1 MSLLG
6 ERLRQTREAHGI
18 STYQAEIDTR
28 IRASVIESL
37 EQGNYDDLPP
47 TPFLRGLIRTY
58 ANYLGVDAD
67 EMLSLYAADLTPPPP
82 PPPIREPF
90 FKPATRTQ
98 PELTSPLPPATPIAE
113 TVKQESDPTRKKIAP
128 PPLMPKP
135 SEPPEKLP
143 PPESLQPASTAE
155 TGRISLAH
163 FTRRPAPLPIFIL
176 IGVVVFLACLAV
188 GLFVSVQVATM
199 IANAQPTATASRLP
213 PTRTPTLE
221 PGALP
226 TSIPM
231 LAATAPPF
239 PTFPGNAT
247 ATVRVTPIRTL
258 DATTG
263 LNFDVEVT
271 QTIALQVGVD
281 GVMVF
286 NGALT
291 EGTSRSWSAREVL
304 YVRVENP
311 KGAILTLNGDKKY
324 FGARNFAETK
334 TIERQWSL
342 NDKGALVSEPPS
354 PPPAQALPSA
364 TPTINLPIAPRAP
377 TPTLTPFS

>member
-6 ERLRQTREAHGI
+6 ERLRQAREAHGI

-28 IRASVIESL
+28 IRANVIEAL

-47 TPFLRGLIRTY
+47 APFLRGLLRTY
-58 ANYLGVDAD
+58 SNYLGVAAD
-67 EMLSLYAADLTPPPP
+67 EMLALYAADLTPPPP
-82 PPPIREPF
+82 PPLREPF
-90 FKPATRTQ
+90 YKPVPRAQ
-98 PELTSPLPPATPIAE
+98 PEPTSPLPPATPIAE
-113 TVKQESDPTRKKIAP
+113 TVKQEAAPPRKKIAP

-135 SEPPEKLP
+135 SAPPEKLP
-143 PPESLQPASTAE
+143 PPETLAPASPAE

-163 FTRRPAPLPIFIL
+163 FTRRPAPLPLIIL
-176 IGVVVFLACLAV
+176 IGVVALLSCLAA
-188 GLFVSVQVATM
+188 GLFASVQVATM
-199 IANAQPTATASRLP
+199 LANAQPTATATRLA
-213 PTRTPTLE
+213 PTRTPTLV

-226 TSIPM
+226 TSVPM

-239 PTFPGNAT
+239 PTFPGNAA
-247 ATVRVTPIRTL
+247 ATVRVTPLRTL

-263 LNFDVEVT
+263 LNFDVAVT
-271 QTIALQVGVD
+271 QTISLQVGID

-286 NGALT
+286 NGQLT
-291 EGTSRSWSAREVL
+291 EGASRAWSAREVL

-324 FGARNFAETK
+324 FAARNFAETK
-334 TIERQWSL
+334 IVERQWSL
-342 NDKGALVSEPPS
+342 NAKGALVSEPPA
-354 PPPAQALPSA
+354 PPPARATPSA
-364 TPTINLPIAPRAP
+364 TPAINLPIAPPAP

>member
-6 ERLRQTREAHGI
+6 ERLRQAREAHGI

-28 IRASVIESL
+28 IRATVIESL

-47 TPFLRGLIRTY
+47 APFLRGLIRTY
-58 ANYLGVDAD
+58 SNYLGSDAD

-82 PPPIREPF
+82 PPALREPF
-90 FKPATRTQ
+90 FKPAPRAQ
-98 PELTSPLPPATPIAE
+98 PEQAPPPSAPSALP
-113 TVKQESDPTRKKIAP
+113 VKQESDPTRKKISP

-135 SEPPEKLP
+135 SEPPERLP
-143 PPESLQPASTAE
+143 PPETLEPKSTAE

-176 IGVVVFLACLAV
+176 IGVVIFLMCLAV
-188 GLFVSVQVATM
+188 GLFVSVQVATL
-199 IANAQPTATASRLP
+199 IANTQPTATATRLS

-226 TSIPM
+226 TKVPT

-247 ATVRVTPIRTL
+247 ATVRVTPLRTL

-271 QTIALQVGVD
+271 QTISIQVGID
-281 GVMVF
+281 GVMVY
-286 NGALT
+286 NGQMT
-291 EGTSRSWSAREVL
+291 EGTSRSWSARDVL
-304 YVRVENP
+304 YVRIENP
-311 KGAILTLNGDKKY
+311 KGAILSLNGNTKY
-324 FGARNFAETK
+324 FGARIFAETK
-334 TIERQWSL
+334 IIERQWSL
-342 NDKGALVSEPPS
+342 NDKGALVSETPV
-354 PPPAQALPSA
+354 PPPAQVSPTT
-364 TPTINLPIAPRAP
+364 TPTVGIPIVPLAP